1 MANVWKKMQRS
12 DADFTGNVTGKL
24 NNVAAATVTSN
35 AAAGATRNKIFRQAS
50 VPTALNAGDSWF
62 DTDDG
67 NRAYWATAAGDNQIG
82 NGEWI
87 DITPNKNSIGL
98 GNVAN
103 TTAPVQFRQDSIP
116 TSLAVGDIW
125 TDTDDDNKMYR
136 AASVGADAITS
147 GEWESITPGKAAV
160 GLPDVINVIQ
170 TVTFS
175 QDSIPTSTAVNDV
188 WIDTDDGNK
197 QYVAKSVGANAI
209 ATGKWEE
216 VTPSKGAIGLDN
228 VSNVTAP
235 TSFAQDGIPTSLAIG
250 DIWTDTNDSNKMYRA
265 ASVGANEITSGE
277 WVAISIQK
285 GGLGLV
291 KGDVGLGSVDNDST
305 ADIRAG
311 VTKANVGLS
320 NVDNQSVATI
330 YTSPA
335 FTGTP
340 TGITKGHVGLGSVD
354 NDSTADIRSGVT
366 KANVGLSNVD
376 NQSVA
381 TIYTSPAFTGTPTG
395 ITKGHVGL
403 SAVTNDVQI
412 KSDGSNAP
420 NILKNSQITLSADSG
435 TVTLNNAGTGS
446 FTKGSI
452 GLGSVD
458 NDSTADIRS
467 GTTKANVGLSSVID
481 QAITIDSTTKSLKID
496 GTAQDLNAT
505 ALGGDSKATLKAAAV
520 STAETNIIGSAPG
533 ALNTLDELAAALND
547 NASYHSSVTSEIA
560 TKQKAPIAITSNDAA
575 NSSYDNDPTAEAQG
589 QIGVYN
595 GNLYQV
601 VDV

>member
-1 MANVWKKMQRS
+1 
-12 DADFTGNVTGKL
+12 
-24 NNVAAATVTSN
+24 
-35 AAAGATRNKIFRQAS
+35 
-50 VPTALNAGDSWF
+50 
-62 DTDDG
+62 
-67 NRAYWATAAGDNQIG
+67 
-82 NGEWI
+82 
-87 DITPNKNSIGL
+87 
-98 GNVAN
+98 
-103 TTAPVQFRQDSIP
+103 
-116 TSLAVGDIW
+116 
-125 TDTDDDNKMYR
+125 
-136 AASVGADAITS
+136 
-147 GEWESITPGKAAV
+147 
-160 GLPDVINVIQ
+160 
-170 TVTFS
+170 
-175 QDSIPTSTAVNDV
+175 
-188 WIDTDDGNK
+188 
-197 QYVAKSVGANAI
+197 
-209 ATGKWEE
+209 
-216 VTPSKGAIGLDN
+216 
-228 VSNVTAP
+228 
-235 TSFAQDGIPTSLAIG
+235 
-250 DIWTDTNDSNKMYRA
+250 
-265 ASVGANEITSGE
+265 
-277 WVAISIQK
+277 
-285 GGLGLV
+285 
-291 KGDVGLGSVDNDST
+291 
-305 ADIRAG
+305 
-311 VTKANVGLS
+311 
-320 NVDNQSVATI
+320 VATI